1 MIFRKYHV
9 IDENFKN
16 SRLIVKGWPYL
27 VIAFFFFGFIL
38 MNAVPDT
45 FFILVILYVFQSA
58 LLGVFSLLLNNNHNG
73 KKWLVYGVGLNCLAD
88 AGASYYGVK
97 EKDIALSVALKV
109 GEIFRNHPDVEVVF
123 TRKTDVFVE
132 LHERARIA
140 NKSKAN
146 LFLSI
151 HCNGAESKAAHGT
164 ETWVLGLSKSASNL
178 EVVKK
183 ENAVITYESDY
194 KIKYQGYDPRS
205 LESSIGIPLLQE
217 EFIDQSIS
225 LASKIQ
231 KKYTNDLKLF
241 NRGVKQGPFL
251 VLNQTAMPSV
261 LTELGFMSNREDND
275 YMNSEKGQRELAEAI
290 AEAVLYYKKEYYGVG
305 NLPIVKEEIKEKP
318 VGIVQE
324 IPEKKVEEKLK
335 PETNTVVFKVQIK
348 ASDKKINTSSSEFNG
363 LNPIDFYQE
372 GGWYKYTFGEASNL
386 NEAKD
391 LQNKAKK
398 AGFTNCFIVAFYQGK
413 KITLTEAQKLL

>member
-1 MIFRKYHV
+1 MMITKQYSSKLFQNKT
-9 IDENFKN
+9 
-16 SRLIVKGWPYL
+16 SL
-27 VIAFFFFGFIL
+27 IAFCCFLLVGFFQLSYAQNKFKIVLDAGHGG
-38 MNAVPDT
+38 
-45 FFILVILYVFQSA
+45 Q
-58 LLGVFSLLLNNNHNG
+58 
-73 KKWLVYGVGLNCLAD
+73 D

-109 GEIFRNHPDVEVVF
+109 GEIFRNYPDIEVVF

-151 HCNGAESKAAHGT
+151 HCNGAENKTAHGT
-164 ETWVLGLSKSASNL
+164 ETWVLGLSKNASNL

-205 LESSIGIPLLQE
+205 LESTIGIPLLQE

-231 KKYTNDLKLF
+231 KKYTNELKLF

-290 AEAVLYYKKEYYGVG
+290 SEAVILYKKEYYGMG
-305 NLPIVKEEIKEKP
+305 NVPVSKEEIKEKP
-318 VGIVQE
+318 VEVVQE
-324 IPEKKVEEKLK
+324 TPDKKMEEEKAK
-335 PETNTVVFKVQIK
+335 PVVQSVVFKIQIK
-348 ASDKKINTSSSEFNG
+348 ATDKKINTNSSDFNG
-363 LNPIDFYQE
+363 LQPIDFFQE
-372 GGWYKYTFGEASNL
+372 GGWYKYTFGEAANL

-398 AGFTNCFIVAFYQGK
+398 AGFSDCFIVAFYQGK

>member
-1 MIFRKYHV
+1 MITKQNSIKLFRNKTS
-9 IDENFKN
+9 F
-16 SRLIVKGWPYL
+16 
-27 VIAFFFFGFIL
+27 IALCCIL
-38 MNAVPDT
+38 
-45 FFILVILYVFQSA
+45 
-58 LLGVFSLLLNNNHNG
+58 LLGFFQVSYAQNKFKIVLDAGHG
-73 KKWLVYGVGLNCLAD
+73 GQD

-109 GEIFRNHPDVEVVF
+109 GEIFRNYPDVEVVY

-151 HCNGAESKAAHGT
+151 HCNGAESKVAHGT
-164 ETWVLGLSKSASNL
+164 ETWVLGLSKNASNL

-205 LESSIGIPLLQE
+205 LESTIGIPLLQE

-231 KKYTNDLKLF
+231 KKYTNELKLF

-275 YMNSEKGQRELAEAI
+275 YMSSEKGQRELAEAI
-290 AEAVLYYKKEYYGVG
+290 AEAVLYYKKEYYGIG
-305 NLPIVKEEIKEKP
+305 NFQVSVEDIKEKS
-318 VGIVQE
+318 QE
-324 IPEKKVEEKLK
+324 IANDVIDKKVEEEKAK
-335 PETNTVVFKVQIK
+335 PVINGVVFKVQIK
-348 ASDKKINTSSSEFNG
+348 AFDKKISTNSNEFNG
-363 LNPIDFYQE
+363 LQPIDVFQE
-372 GGWYKYTFGEASNL
+372 GGWFKYTFGEASNL

-398 AGFTNCFIVAFYQGK
+398 AGFTDCFIVAFYQGK
-413 KITLTEAQKLL
+413 KISLTEAQKLL

>member
-1 MIFRKYHV
+1 MMINKQ
-9 IDENFKN
+9 N
-16 SRLIVKGWPYL
+16 SSKLFQNKTSL
-27 VIAFFFFGFIL
+27 IAFCCILLVGFFQLSHAQNKFKIVLDAGHGG
-38 MNAVPDT
+38 
-45 FFILVILYVFQSA
+45 Q
-58 LLGVFSLLLNNNHNG
+58 
-73 KKWLVYGVGLNCLAD
+73 D

-109 GEIFRNHPDVEVVF
+109 GEIFRNHPDIEVVF

-151 HCNGAESKAAHGT
+151 HCNGAESKSAHGT
-164 ETWVLGLSKSASNL
+164 ETWVLGLSKNASNL

-183 ENAVITYESDY
+183 ENAVITYENDY

-205 LESSIGIPLLQE
+205 LESTIGIPLLQE

-231 KKYTNDLKLF
+231 KKYTNELKLF

-290 AEAVLYYKKEYYGVG
+290 SEAVMFYKKEYYGVG
-305 NLPIVKEEIKEKP
+305 NLSSSKVKIEEKP
-318 VGIVQE
+318 IEVAQDVSD
-324 IPEKKVEEKLK
+324 KKVEEKTSK
-335 PETNTVVFKVQIK
+335 STQNGVVFKVQIK
-348 ASDKKINTSSSEFNG
+348 ASDKKINTNSSDFNG
-363 LNPIDFYQE
+363 LQPIDFFQE
-372 GGWYKYTFGEASNL
+372 SGWYKYTFGEAANL

-391 LQNKAKK
+391 LQSKAKK
-398 AGFTNCFIVAFYQGK
+398 AGFSDCFIVAFYQGK

>member
-1 MIFRKYHV
+1 MMIA
-9 IDENFKN
+9 IENSCKLFQNKTI
-16 SRLIVKGWPYL
+16 LF
-27 VIAFFFFGFIL
+27 AFCCFL
-38 MNAVPDT
+38 
-45 FFILVILYVFQSA
+45 
-58 LLGVFSLLLNNNHNG
+58 LLGFFQLSHAQNKFKIVLDAGHG
-73 KKWLVYGVGLNCLAD
+73 GQD

-164 ETWVLGLSKSASNL
+164 ETWVLGLSKNASNL

-205 LESSIGIPLLQE
+205 LESTIGIPLLQE
-217 EFIDQSIS
+217 EFINQSIS

-231 KKYTNDLKLF
+231 KKYTKDLKLF

-275 YMNSEKGQRELAEAI
+275 YMNSEKGQIELAEAI

-305 NLPIVKEEIKEKP
+305 NVPIFKEEIKEKP

-324 IPEKKVEEKLK
+324 IPEKKVEEEKLK
-335 PETNTVVFKVQIK
+335 PVVNTVVFKIQIK
-348 ASDKKINTSSSEFNG
+348 ALDKKINISSSEFNG

-398 AGFTNCFIVAFYQGK
+398 AGFTDCFIVAFYQGK

>member
-1 MIFRKYHV
+1 MMIVK
-9 IDENFKN
+9 ENSYKIFKN
-16 SRLIVKGWPYL
+16 KTILF
-27 VIAFFFFGFIL
+27 AFCCFL
-38 MNAVPDT
+38 
-45 FFILVILYVFQSA
+45 
-58 LLGVFSLLLNNNHNG
+58 LLGFFQLSYAQNKFKIVLDAGHG
-73 KKWLVYGVGLNCLAD
+73 GQD

-164 ETWVLGLSKSASNL
+164 ETWVLGLSKNASNL

-205 LESSIGIPLLQE
+205 LESTIGIPLLQE

-231 KKYTNDLKLF
+231 KKYTKDLKLF

-275 YMNSEKGQRELAEAI
+275 YMNSEKGQIELAEAI

-305 NLPIVKEEIKEKP
+305 NVPIFKEEIKEKP

-324 IPEKKVEEKLK
+324 IPEKKVEEEKLK
-335 PETNTVVFKVQIK
+335 PVVNTVVFKIQIK
-348 ASDKKINTSSSEFNG
+348 ALDKKINISSSEFNG

-398 AGFTNCFIVAFYQGK
+398 AGFTDCFIVAFYQGK

>member
-1 MIFRKYHV
+1 MIIVK
-9 IDENFKN
+9 ENSYKIFKN
-16 SRLIVKGWPYL
+16 KTILF
-27 VIAFFFFGFIL
+27 AFCCFL
-38 MNAVPDT
+38 
-45 FFILVILYVFQSA
+45 
-58 LLGVFSLLLNNNHNG
+58 LLGFFQLSYAQNKFKIVLDAGHG
-73 KKWLVYGVGLNCLAD
+73 GQD

-164 ETWVLGLSKSASNL
+164 ETWVLGLSKNASNL

-205 LESSIGIPLLQE
+205 LESTIGIPLLQE

-231 KKYTNDLKLF
+231 KKYTKDLKLF

-275 YMNSEKGQRELAEAI
+275 YMNSEKGQIELAEAI

-305 NLPIVKEEIKEKP
+305 NVPIFKEEIKEKP

-324 IPEKKVEEKLK
+324 IPEKKVEEEKLK
-335 PETNTVVFKVQIK
+335 PVVNTVVFKIQIK
-348 ASDKKINTSSSEFNG
+348 ALDKKINISSSEFNG

-398 AGFTNCFIVAFYQGK
+398 AGFTDCFIVAFYQGK